1 MQVKLKARDSTRA
14 QTKGE
19 AMRISSELALG
30 LLLTA
35 CSARVLEVGSDHA
48 PGGDLASGN
57 VSTGVDGGAICS
69 PDLSPPLPTW
79 PSNDDCTTGTQQS
92 QFLGQWDG
100 YVQGT
105 SISDQFSTFLLNIT
119 AANETRVCGTLTFGD
134 SAPLVTLPPVTDPN
148 DVYPPAA
155 IRAQSRTIQGP
166 FLGVPYMLINGQRNN
181 QRMTFNIALSEVF
194 KEWCS
199 MQPAYGFRNG
209 CSEFQCV
216 PAGNSFS
223 PPGPDALATD
233 ICHTQ
238 VTADSP
244 PIEVPCGR
252 LALCSAFNPF
262 CVCNAS
268 HCVAKVSDWNSFDL
282 TISGD
287 TASGAYGSGTVLFHR
302 VYTTDN

>member
-1 MQVKLKARDSTRA
+1 MQVKLKARDSKRA
-14 QTKGE
+14 QAKGE
-19 AMRISSELALG
+19 AMRILSELALG

-35 CSARVLEVGSDHA
+35 CSARVLEVGSDHS

-79 PSNDDCTTGTQQS
+79 PPNDDCTTGTQQP

-100 YVQGT
+100 YIQGT

-134 SAPLVTLPPVTDPN
+134 RAPLVTLPPVTDPN
-148 DVYPPAA
+148 NVYPPAT

-166 FLGVPYMLINGQRNN
+166 FLGVPYTLISGQRNN
-181 QRMTFNIALSEVF
+181 QRMTFDVALSEVF

-199 MQPAYGFRNG
+199 LQSPYGFRNG

-216 PAGNSFS
+216 PAGYSFS
-223 PPGPDALATD
+223 LRGPDALATAD
-233 ICHTQ
+233 CQTQ
-238 VTADSP
+238 VTENGP
-244 PIEVPCGR
+244 MITVPCGR
-252 LALCSAFNPF
+252 LMLCSAMNPF

-268 HCVAKVSDWNSFDL
+268 HCVAKVSDSDSFDL

-287 TASGAYGSGTVLFHR
+287 TASGVYGSSTVLFHR
-302 VYTTDN
+302 LYTTDN

>member
-1 MQVKLKARDSTRA
+1 
-14 QTKGE
+14 
-19 AMRISSELALG
+19 MRISSELALG

-48 PGGDLASGN
+48 TGGDLASGN
-57 VSTGVDGGAICS
+57 VTTGVDGGPICS
-69 PDLSPPLPTW
+69 PDPSPPLPTW
-79 PSNDDCTTGTQQS
+79 PSNDDCTSGTQQP

-100 YVQGT
+100 YIQGT

-134 SAPLVTLPPVTDPN
+134 RAPLVTLPPVTDPN
-148 DVYPPAA
+148 DVYPPAT
-155 IRAQSRTIQGP
+155 IRSQSRTIQGP
-166 FLGVPYMLINGQRNN
+166 FLGVPYTLINGQRNN
-181 QRMTFNIALSEVF
+181 QRMTFNVALSEVF

-199 MQPAYGFRNG
+199 MQRVYGFRNG

-216 PAGNSFS
+216 PAGNMFS
-223 PPGPDALATD
+223 MPAPDTLATAD
-233 ICHTQ
+233 CQTQ
-238 VTADSP
+238 VTENG
-244 PIEVPCGR
+244 PIMTVPCGR
-252 LALCSAFNPF
+252 LALCSAMNPF

-268 HCVAKVSDWNSFDL
+268 QCVAKVSDGNSFDL

-287 TASGAYGSGTVLFHR
+287 TASGVDGSGAVLFHR